1 MNEPNRVS
9 SGQEGGGTHSST
21 PSSLNRTTAELL
33 LEAADQDC
41 MTATPQYVLNF
52 PLT

>member
-1 MNEPNRVS
+1 MPKRGSLVYKRVVEPS
-9 SGQEGGGTHSST
+9 AAHCQILTGKSAQ
-21 PSSLNRTTAELL
+21 LL